1 MEAKDTILSHNI
13 KFLRKSKGFSQEFLA
28 EKLNIKRSNVAA
40 YETKQVEPRLR
51 IILELAKLFK
61 VDIKHLLS
69 VRLSKGE
76 EIPAFGAV
84 TDIEVGDD
92 SVEIADVDKAQLEEF
107 VEKTINIKKV
117 LTGFKA
123 FYTFKKSKLKEKSPA
138 NEKLA
143 FDIDSFIQLMEHL
156 IEHNEA
162 IIKVMISQ
170 RMPEKV
176 DS

>member
-13 KFLRKSKGFSQEFLA
+13 KFLRKSKGFSQEYLA

-51 IILELAKLFK
+51 IILELAKLFQI
-61 VDIKHLLS
+61 DIKHLLS
-69 VRLSKGE
+69 VRLSKDE
-76 EIPAFGAV
+76 EIPTFGAV
-84 TDIEVGDD
+84 TDTENGPDEI
-92 SVEIADVDKAQLEEF
+92 EIANVDKDQVEAF

-123 FYTFKKSKLKEKSPA
+123 FYTFKKSKLKDKNPT

-162 IIKVMISQ
+162 VIKAITSQ
-170 RMPEKV
+170 KV
-176 DS
+176 SSKS